1 MDFIKRLPNYPYLL
15 IIAVVTVSTLLL
27 YLPFTTNTIRYLGF
41 EETNVSMQTVYQNYD
56 GLLYVV
62 PAKAGY
68 NAKNIENLRLEFNLP
83 TEYYPAHLPLYPF
96 LISLFAPVLGFLK
109 SMLFVT
115 ILGAVLL

>member
-1 MDFIKRLPNYPYLL
+1 M
-15 IIAVVTVSTLLL
+15 AV
-27 YLPFTTNTIRYLGF
+27 LGF
-41 EETNVSMQTVYQNYD
+41 EETNVSMPTVYQNYD

-109 SMLFVT
+109 SMSDYSTKRVRDD
-115 ILGAVLL
+115 LLEAACLYKKHYAGMFHDIPAKELLTQMPI